1 MLPELVAEYKRTRGR
16 QKAPTKARVTVRLD
30 EGVVEH
36 YKGGG
41 TGWQSRMNDDLK
53 VLATIESRVGAQ
65 QLTEEV
71 IDLIEGA
78 LEERKGERRMD
89 QSGRT
94 STGRSK
100 SC

>member
-1 MLPELVAEYKRTRGR
+1 MEGVESNISFPLYKFIE
-16 QKAPTKARVTVRLD
+16 KKYLD
-30 EGVVEH
+30 EFFTTGCLRL
-36 YKGGG
+36 G
-41 TGWQSRMNDDLK
+41 TIYDFKDIDEYG
-53 VLATIESRVGAQ
+53 ESQ

-89 QSGRT
+89 QSGFRE
-94 STGRSK
+94 SQA